1 MKKLTHDFYR
11 ADAVTLAKSLLG
23 KILVHESEDGMTSGI
38 IAETEAYCGP
48 EDRAAHTWNNRQT
61 ARTEIVFREGGYAYV
76 YLVYGLHC
84 CLNVTANVEG
94 KPECVLVRALQPVEG
109 VEIMKARRR
118 FSDPVKLCDG
128 PGKLCSAMGITREL
142 YGADLCG
149 EELYIAENEY
159 PKLKIAVS
167 ARIGIEYAGE
177 WRNMLWRFCIDGNEY
192 VSRK

>member
-23 KILVHESEDGMTSGI
+23 KMLVHESEDGMTSGI

-48 EDRAAHTWNNRQT
+48 EDRAAHTWNNRRT
-61 ARTEIVFREGGYAYV
+61 ARTEIVFREGGFAYV

-84 CLNVTANVEG
+84 CFNVTANVEG

-118 FSDPVKLCDG
+118 TSEVVKLCDG

-159 PKLKIAVS
+159 PKLKIA
-167 ARIGIEYAGE
+167 AMTRIGIEYAGE
-177 WRNMLWRFCIDGNEY
+177 WRNMLWRFYINGNEY